1 MKILLQI
8 SLLTLAVTLA
18 MSLTAACASRNA
30 PTPAA
35 VESFPVGHTPRDLA
49 FDGRHL
55 WVVNL
60 NSDSVTKLSL
70 DGQTVGEFPAGTLP
84 QALTFDGRHVWVA
97 TSFGEVIKL
106 SRNGKVLLNVQVGGI
121 LTSAEFDG
129 RYIWVAGATNG
140 LITKIHP
147 TGRIEGTYD
156 VGVKP
161 IDLLYDGKRLWVAN
175 EGDDTLLKLDSN
187 GRVLLTAHVEQP
199 GALAFDGK
207 HIWATNTGFPHVPGS
222 TVTKLDTGGRQL
234 GVYRTGHNPTAI
246 LYADGAIWVA
256 NALSHFNVTG
266 ANITKLSTDG
276 FNLGSFDAGHEPQA
290 LLHDGSSIW
299 TVDRVTNTVSRMS
312 ARTAPHVPPPNPRPP
327 PVERDPGYPR
337 ALSNFGI
344 DPNHHIQPWL
354 TDFTLH
360 SVPYDEI
367 APGGPDRDEIPPLHN
382 PDFETVL
389 QADTWLMDAEPVLF
403 LQLHDDARAY
413 PLRLLL
419 WHEIVND
426 VVAGIPVAVTYCPL
440 CNSAVVLDRT
450 LDGTVYDFGTT
461 GYLRHFDL
469 IMWDR
474 QTESWW
480 QQFTGEAIVGELT
493 GKRLDFIPTAI
504 IPWKQFKEAHPQ
516 GRVLSL
522 QTGHGRPY
530 GQGLYPEID
539 RIHERSPT
547 RESPGGVSL
556 PAMERVVGVAI
567 DDLSAAFDYPTLAMK
582 RVVNH
587 TIGETDVV
595 VFFEPET
602 LSPFQDLTEDSNG
615 RSVGASG
622 VFSPHVDGRKLTFH
636 FTDDEIVDLETGS
649 RWNLLGHAVQGP
661 LAGQRLTPILHGDYF
676 WFAWLAFNPTT
687 QTYTPDP

>member
-1 MKILLQI
+1 MKHLIHIPLF
-8 SLLTLAVTLA
+8 SLAVALLL
-18 MSLTAACASRNA
+18 SLVTSCAAHDPITTDAI
-30 PTPAA
+30 
-35 VESFPVGHTPRDLA
+35 ESFPVGHTPRDLA
-49 FDGRHL
+49 FDGRNL

-60 NSDSVTKLSL
+60 GSDSVTKLSL
-70 DGQTVGEFPAGTLP
+70 DGLRVGEFPAGTLP

-106 SRNGKVLLNVQVGGI
+106 SRDGRVLLNVQVGGI
-121 LTSAEFDG
+121 LTSIVFDG

-140 LITKIHP
+140 LIAKIHP
-147 TGRIEGTYD
+147 AGRIEGIYD

-161 IDLLYDGKRLWVAN
+161 VDLLYDGHYIWVAN
-175 EGDDTLLKLDSN
+175 EGNDTLVKLGSN

-207 HIWATNTGFPHVPGS
+207 NIWATNTGFPYVPGS
-222 TVTKLDTGGRQL
+222 TVTKLDTNGRHL
-234 GVYRTGHNPTAI
+234 GVYRTGHKPTAI

-256 NALSHFNVTG
+256 NALSHLNVTG
-266 ANITKLSTDG
+266 TNITKLSTDG
-276 FNLGSFDAGHEPQA
+276 FNLGFFDAGHEPQA
-290 LLHDGSSIW
+290 LLHDGSNIW
-299 TVDRVTNTVSRMS
+299 TVDRVTNTVSRMN
-312 ARTAPHVPPPNPRPP
+312 ARTAPHVPPPNPRPL

-337 ALSNFGI
+337 ALSQSGI
-344 DPNHHIQPWL
+344 DPNHDIQPWL

-382 PDFETVL
+382 PDFETVV
-389 QADTWLMDAEPVLF
+389 QADTWLMDTEPVLY
-403 LQLHDDARAY
+403 LRLYDDARAY

-426 VVAGIPVAVTYCPL
+426 VVAGVPVAVTYCPL
-440 CNSAVVLDRT
+440 CNSAVVLNRT

-480 QQFTGEAIVGELT
+480 QQFTGEAIVGVLT

-504 IPWKQFKEAHPQ
+504 VPWKDFKKAHPH
-516 GRVLSL
+516 GKVLSL
-522 QTGHGRPY
+522 ETGHGRPY

-539 RIHERSPT
+539 RIHERSPV
-547 RESPGGVSL
+547 REGPGGVSL
-556 PAMERVVGVAI
+556 PAMERVVGVTAG
-567 DDLSAAFDYPTLAMK
+567 DLSTAFDYQTLAHE

-587 TIGETDVV
+587 TIGETDLV
-595 VFFEPET
+595 VFYEPET
-602 LSPFQDLTEDSNG
+602 LSPFQDLTEDSIR

-622 VFSPHVDGRKLTFH
+622 VFSPHVEGRRLTFR
-636 FTDDEIVDLETGS
+636 FIDDEIVDLETGS
-649 RWNLLGHAVQGP
+649 TWNLLGHAIDGP
-661 LAGQRLTPILHGDYF
+661 LAGQRLQPILHGDYF

-687 QTYTPDP
+687 QTYAPTE